1 MFGRRGTRRRPVD
14 AAAQSQQR
22 RAARRQNVLGLMPTI
37 RIMLRRYGC
46 DVDHYSDKQIAD
58 VLVEAAADATRVG
71 LSPWHLSAAAQR
83 LEEQRPLT
91 RGQGPDATGPEPNI
105 HGNR

>member
-22 RAARRQNVLGLMPTI
+22 RATRRQNVLSSMPTI
-37 RIMLRRYGC
+37 RILLRRYGC
-46 DVDHYSDKQIAD
+46 NVAHCTDDEIAD
-58 VLVEAAADATRVG
+58 ALVEAAADATRVG

-83 LEEQRPLT
+83 LGSQRT
-91 RGQGPDATGPEPNI
+91 DGRA
-105 HGNR
+105 